1 MIHAVGLG
9 NRENQFQSDSGITM
23 PSMGF
28 IYLISNVSVPIGMV
42 VMAEA
47 KADLPDG
54 STAGVFH
61 DGPPIEGEFVLA
73 AFYGFDETKGK
84 NAAIDGIEFFF
95 EGVFLHGV
103 SLLGTVV
110 DANGGRGQVKGLGH
124 LLG

>member
-1 MIHAVGLG
+1 MSPGQRKDHLQSNGGVMMATIRLVDLITDVAV
-9 NRENQFQSDSGITM
+9 
-23 PSMGF
+23 P
-28 IYLISNVSVPIGMV
+28 VGMV

-54 STAGVFH
+54 SAAGVFH

-73 AFYGFDETKGK
+73 AFYLFDEAKGK

-95 EGVFLHGV
+95 EGVILHGV

>member
-1 MIHAVGLG
+1 MIHAMGLG
-9 NRENQFQSDSGITM
+9 DREDQVQSDGGVMMATIRLVDLITD
-23 PSMGF
+23 
-28 IYLISNVSVPIGMV
+28 VAVPVGMV

-54 STAGVFH
+54 SAAGVFH
-61 DGPPIEGEFVLA
+61 DGPPKFIPI
-73 AFYGFDETKGK
+73 AFDGFEQAKGK

-95 EGVFLHGV
+95 EGVILHGV